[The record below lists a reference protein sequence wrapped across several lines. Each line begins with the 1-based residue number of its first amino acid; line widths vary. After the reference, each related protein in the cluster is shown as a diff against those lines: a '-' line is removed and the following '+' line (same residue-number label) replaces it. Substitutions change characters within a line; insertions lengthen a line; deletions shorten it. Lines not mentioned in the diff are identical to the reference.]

1 VALVTSPLESLR
13 GARHPRVRLAP
24 AAAYSH
30 GPEAAELARRA
41 GFPLDEWQFDGV
53 CDMLS
58 VRPDGLWACF
68 EYCEICS
75 RQNGKTVGIFLP
87 RALAGM
93 FLLRERLVTWSA
105 HEYKTAME
113 GFRAYKGALLNLGKE
128 VKQNIVKV
136 RSADGDILVK
146 VSNTNGEESFERLD
160 TGQRVKF
167 IARSKGSG
175 RGFGATNLIDEAF
188 AYTREQQDAIMP
200 TILAQPNPQIGYASS
215 PPLTGDT
222 GEVLH
227 ALRKRAEGGSADA
240 LGWRD
245 WGLAGY
251 LDELTALDEDER
263 RHFLDDR
270 SRWASANPALGGRLS
285 VEKIQRL
292 RESMSGEGFA
302 REVLGVWPRPAGDGA
317 GIFDPELWSQLAD
330 PGSQLVDPVV
340 FAAAA
345 TPERG
350 YGSIGVAGARG
361 DRLLHGEV
369 VENRSGVNWMLPRL
383 IALNES
389 HKPRAIII
397 DPASA
402 AGSLI
407 PGLQEAGIEPE
418 LLTGRERAAACGAL
432 YDAVV
437 EDGRFRHLN
446 QPQLNAAVAGAK
458 RKDMSDAWVFDRKTP
473 GVDISPLDAVSLAV
487 FGHLKHAGDDEGA
500 PNLWI

>member
-1 VALVTSPLESLR
+1 MTLPLESLR
-13 GARHPRVRLAP
+13 GARHPRVRVVPGSAFT
-24 AAAYSH
+24 H
-30 GPEAAELARRA
+30 GPEASELARRA
-41 GFPLDEWQFDGV
+41 GFPLDDWQFDGV

-58 VRPDGLWACF
+58 VRADGLWACF
-68 EYCEICS
+68 EYCEMCS

-113 GFRAYKGALLNLGKE
+113 GFRAYKTALLNLGKE
-128 VKQNIVKV
+128 VKQNIVRV

-146 VSNTNGEESFERLD
+146 ISNTNGEESFERLD

-175 RGFGATNLIDEAF
+175 RGFGATNLIDETF

-227 ALRKRAEGGSADA
+227 ALRKRAEAGSADA

-251 LDELTALDEDER
+251 LDELLALDENDR
-263 RHFLDDR
+263 RILLDDR
-270 SRWASANPALGGRLS
+270 ARWASSNPALGGRLS

-292 RESMSGEGFA
+292 RESMSDEGFA
-302 REVLGVWPRPAGDGA
+302 REVLGMWPRPASDGGCIIA
-317 GIFDPELWSQLAD
+317 PTLWAQLAD
-330 PGSQLVDPVV
+330 PTSRVTDPVV
-340 FAAAA
+340 FALAA
-345 TPERG
+345 TPERAR
-350 YGSIGVAGARG
+350 GSIGVGGAREDG
-361 DRLLHGEV
+361 LLHAELV
-369 VENRSGVNWMLPRL
+369 DNRDGIRWMLPR
-383 IALNES
+383 AVELNKS
-389 HKPRAIII
+389 HRPRAFVV

-407 PGLQEAGIEPE
+407 PGLQAAGIEPV
-418 LLTGRERAAACGAL
+418 LVTGRERAQACGAF

-437 EDGRFRHLN
+437 EEGTVRHLN
-446 QPQLNAAVAGAK
+446 QVVLNKALAGATK
-458 RKDMSDAWVFDRKTP
+458 KDLSDAWVFDRRNSD
-473 GVDISPLDAVSLAV
+473 VDISPLDAVSLALH
-487 FGHLKHAGDDEGA
+487 GHSKLGREVVPWAA
-500 PNLWI
+500 WV